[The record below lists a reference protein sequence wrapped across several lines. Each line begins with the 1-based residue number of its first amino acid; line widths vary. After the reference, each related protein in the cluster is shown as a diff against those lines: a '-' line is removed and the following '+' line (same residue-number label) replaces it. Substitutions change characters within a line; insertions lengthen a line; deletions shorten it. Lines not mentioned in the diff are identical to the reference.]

1 MDNEII
7 DVKRTRE
14 APVAASPAQKNLV
27 KKPKFGKKNLVTL
40 IMGAVIILALA
51 TAGYFYKQYQDVK
64 TNPSQAISEKNS
76 AETDQVLA
84 SLKAVLFI
92 EEKDKPTVARVESPE
107 TLKKNNETFYKNI
120 QKGDYIVL
128 YPSRAIIF
136 RQSTNQ
142 IINIAPIV
150 KSSDLKTPDQQ
161 QSEAPPTGTTNT
173 NKTTR

>member
-1 MDNEII
+1 MNNEII
-7 DVKRTRE
+7 DVKRPNEVVKTN
-14 APVAASPAQKNLV
+14 SGS
-27 KKPKFGKKNLVTL
+27 KKPRRKINFKKPSIVQ
-40 IMGAVIILALA
+40 IILGVLVILSILV
-51 TAGYFYKQYQDVK
+51 AGYFYTQYQDVK
-64 TNPSQAISEKNS
+64 KNPSQAITEKNS

-150 KSSDLKTPDQQ
+150 KSSDLKGPDQQ